1 MQDQT
6 TLTSV
11 VHSPKKYGSNDQ
23 QQQKLTHALLTFIIA
38 GDLMPLSI
46 VESTRFHAFVHSA
59 DPRFQFP
66 SRKLLRVKLLPEKS
80 AKVREGVMQL
90 LKEASNICVTVD
102 LWSTVVL

>member
-23 QQQKLTHALLTFIIA
+23 QQQKLTLALLTFIA

-46 VESTRFHAFVHSA
+46 VESTSFRAFVH
-59 DPRFQFP
+59 
-66 SRKLLRVKLLPEKS
+66 
-80 AKVREGVMQL
+80 
-90 LKEASNICVTVD
+90 
-102 LWSTVVL
+102 

>member
-46 VESTRFHAFVHSA
+46 VESTRFRAFVHSA
-59 DPRFQFP
+59 DLQ
-66 SRKLLRVKLLPEKS
+66 VKLLPEKS
-80 AKVREGVMQL
+80 AKVREGVMKL
-90 LKEASNICVTVD
+90 LKEASNICV
-102 LWSTVVL
+102 S